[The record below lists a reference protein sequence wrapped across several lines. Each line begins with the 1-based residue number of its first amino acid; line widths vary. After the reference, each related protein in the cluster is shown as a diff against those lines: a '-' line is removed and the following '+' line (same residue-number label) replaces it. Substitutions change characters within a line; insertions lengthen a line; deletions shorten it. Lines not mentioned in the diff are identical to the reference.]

1 MPRRR
6 GCLVTRAMLVRASL
20 ALVALASSEVSAQR
34 PVDASPELIDA
45 ILRHAY
51 RFEGGNVRVVNGR
64 APEDIANFY
73 VPPGTRVLGSVVY
86 GSSVRVFATTRSPVD
101 SLRDLYT
108 RALAPSGWRPF
119 SWGANR
125 GGFVDARRD
134 TPIIFCRDG
143 AQLQIQRQSG
153 TTGVH
158 DLILDYRDGMGPC
171 DRMAGMGT
179 ASGWASATATTVRS
193 SSGALVEGPFADGP
207 RFPTLHSP
215 EEASASGRARCYAAG
230 GPGRGSMGTGTMIVA
245 TMTAAELLRHYA
257 KQLEA
262 GGWRA
267 SPSAG
272 REAAVGTWTLAD
284 TSGVKD
290 LTLQVVE
297 SSRTA
302 RGCFDVQMRMSERS
316 R

>member
-1 MPRRR
+1 MPWTRN
-6 GCLVTRAMLVRASL
+6 CLVTAAMLLSATLISIVVTPSGA
-20 ALVALASSEVSAQR
+20 SAQR
-34 PVDASPELIDA
+34 PADASPELIEA

-86 GSSVRVFATTRSPVD
+86 GSSVRVFATTTSPVD
-101 SLRDLYT
+101 SLRELYT

-119 SWGANR
+119 SWESNR

-134 TPIIFCRDG
+134 MPIIFCRDG

-153 TTGVH
+153 AGGVH
-158 DLILDYRDGMGPC
+158 DLILDFRDGMGPC
-171 DRMAGMGT
+171 ERTPGVGT
-179 ASGWASATATTVRS
+179 ATGWASTTVTGVR
-193 SSGALVEGPFADGP
+193 SSGALVEGHMMERP
-207 RFPTLHSP
+207 RFPTLYP
-215 EEASASGRARCYAAG
+215 PDEANASGRPRCYSAG
-230 GPGRGSMGTGTMIVA
+230 GSGRGSMSTGTMIA
-245 TMTAAELLRHYA
+245 APMTAAELLRHYA

-262 GGWRA
+262 GGWRPFA
-267 SPSAG
+267 SAG

-284 TSGVKD
+284 SSGVKD

-302 RGCFDVQMRMSERS
+302 RGCFDVQMKMSEQS